1 MQSRLKVAKR
11 SRFDWQSLRCELQ
24 ILLKGRVDYLL
35 APIEFGDCVGGFKSG
50 RRHPFLALER
60 PQNELVRQPASIRFV
75 MGSALFEC
83 PHACY
88 RTDSLPAG
96 RTNNKHGWP
105 IELLRPAVEVLH
117 RNGSEVPKL
126 RIRLPRR
133 VRFSLRGLMVVTAV
147 VAIGT
152 YWLLVR
158 PTAIANRF
166 VAAIAKTDYKTAKSL
181 MVDDEILSTGSES
194 N

>member
-1 MQSRLKVAKR
+1 MQSRLKPAKR

-50 RRHPFLALER
+50 RRHPFMALER
-60 PQNELVRQPASIRFV
+60 TQNELVRQPASIRLV
-75 MGSALFEC
+75 TGSALFEC

-96 RTNNKHGWP
+96 RTNNKHGLP

-126 RIRLPRR
+126 RIRLSAASALFAARLDGCDCGRR
-133 VRFSLRGLMVVTAV
+133 DRHILVCCAANGDCKPVRGSDCEDGL
-147 VAIGT
+147 
-152 YWLLVR
+152 
-158 PTAIANRF
+158 
-166 VAAIAKTDYKTAKSL
+166 
-181 MVDDEILSTGSES
+181 
-194 N
+194 